1 MNKNYISWIHYAY
14 ITITATVLAYVTV
27 MDTPSNSSDESAVN
41 MLPTIN
47 EPEPEQ
53 ELEQEQE
60 PGAEKQNSV
69 TSYLNTSE
77 ESKPIEIQTSEPI
90 EQPPMAIA
98 EPVEQPPTVTPKPIE
113 EPRIEI
119 PKGGNRN
126 KTRLKRHKGENNKT
140 RNRK

>member
-41 MLPTIN
+41 MLPSIN
-47 EPEPEQ
+47 EPEPEP
-53 ELEQEQE
+53 E
-60 PGAEKQNSV
+60 PEPESQNSV
-69 TSYLNTSE
+69 MSIFDTSDE
-77 ESKPIEIQTSEPI
+77 AKPIEIQSSEPI
-90 EQPPMAIA
+90 EQPPMVIA
-98 EPVEQPPTVTPKPIE
+98 EPVEQPPIVTPKVME
-113 EPRIEI
+113 EPRVEI

-126 KTRLKRHKGENNKT
+126 KTTIKKQKGKNNKT